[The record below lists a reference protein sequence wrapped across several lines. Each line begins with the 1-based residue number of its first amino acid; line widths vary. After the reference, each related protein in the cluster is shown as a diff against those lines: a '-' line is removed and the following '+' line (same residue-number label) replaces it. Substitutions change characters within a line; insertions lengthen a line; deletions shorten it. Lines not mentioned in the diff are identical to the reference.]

1 MTRFVKDEQLYS
13 KLADILDNYKIVH
26 KSNGD
31 IIDVLWNKILYSDLV
46 DNAQSLVDA
55 GVEHSVLRQELY
67 RLKKS
72 VKV

>member
-67 RLKKS
+67 RLKTTN
-72 VKV
+72 